1 MDLIE
6 KELLKINFVV
16 QQYSDE
22 CDNAFANTT
31 TIITNKLKKIIDE
44 LASQFFLIS
53 INSVRKTKHYS
64 FSTRV
69 KDAESLKE
77 KIIRNNLFSS
87 SFSVEDGFD
96 PENGDLISSVKD
108 ELFNLDDLIGIKI
121 LADLNSDC
129 VRMYELIK
137 SPEFISRAKAQGI
150 ILNESDLRSQ
160 PQTMRNGLKIYK
172 IKGKYEKYNFELQ
185 IKSKIIS
192 AWGDMEHSIFYKDYS
207 VSPVRDTT
215 QSSMNH
221 VGKLLFEIDDFLESI
236 RIANSHYKQNA
247 KALSFLQWFDS
258 NYNSKISVKLDNVG
272 FRIDGISELLYAVY
286 LQLPSKIN
294 LENKLL
300 RYDHFELDIKDP
312 ILASYSLI
320 RNKFYDLKI
329 LESIVLGWILEDDQ
343 IVSEDRIESDLTTYL
358 ETLQNATTSFL
369 IFKNPGLDE
378 EEVLEILK
386 GYYTI
391 AFKYRCSERFLLDIN
406 NLNSFFLLRASLID
420 IAELALDDENLKN
433 ILTTIF
439 ITINKGDLQSF
450 VHDEIEA
457 PIQLKK
463 DLIMLKETVDYID
476 KRSGIKIKSIFQ
488 SIIDQ
493 L

>member
-6 KELLKINFVV
+6 KELVKINFVV
-16 QQYSDE
+16 KQYSDE

-31 TIITNKLKKIIDE
+31 ITITNKLKKVIDE
-44 LASQFFLIS
+44 LASNFSLTS
-53 INSVRKTKHYS
+53 TNSVRKAKHYS

-77 KIIRNNLFSS
+77 KIIRNNLFNS
-87 SFSVEDGFD
+87 SFSVEDDFD
-96 PENGDLISSVKD
+96 PQDGDLISLVKN
-108 ELFNLDDLIGIKI
+108 ELLNLDDLIGIKI

-129 VRMYELIK
+129 VKMYELIK
-137 SPEFISRAKAQGI
+137 SPEFIARSKAQSI
-150 ILNESDLRSQ
+150 VLNETDISSQ
-160 PQTMRNGLKIYK
+160 PQKMRNGLNIYK

-236 RIANSHYKQNA
+236 RKANSNYNQNA
-247 KALSFLQWFDS
+247 KALNFLQWFDS
-258 NYNSKISVKLDNVG
+258 NYNSKISIKLDNVG

-286 LQLPSKIN
+286 LQLPSKDH
-294 LENKLL
+294 LENRLL
-300 RYDHFELDIKDP
+300 RYDHFELNINDP
-312 ILASYSLI
+312 ILASYSLM
-320 RNKFYDLKI
+320 RNRFYDLKI
-329 LESIVLGWILEDDQ
+329 LEGIILGWIMKDDQ
-343 IVSEDRIESDLTTYL
+343 TVSVDCIENDLATYL
-358 ETLQNATTSFL
+358 DTLQQATASFL
-369 IFKNPGLDE
+369 VSKNGGLDK

-386 GYYTI
+386 VYYTL
-391 AFKYRCSERFLLDIN
+391 AFKYQCSERFLLDIN
-406 NLNSFFLLRASLID
+406 NLNSFFLLRASLTD
-420 IAELALDDENLKN
+420 FAELSVDDDNLKN
-433 ILTTIF
+433 VLTTIF
-439 ITINKGDLQSF
+439 ITVNKGDLKSF
-450 VHDEIEA
+450 VHDEIEDA
-457 PIQLKK
+457 IQLKK
-463 DLIMLKETVDYID
+463 DLIMLKETVDDID
-476 KRSGIKIKSIFQ
+476 KRSEIKIKGIFQ